1 MIIDRRVNVGQT
13 VTMVPGF
20 NAPGLFLIAKDS
32 RQVQV
37 WASVNEADIA
47 FIHPGCR
54 CNSPSMPVWMSCS
67 RAKWRKSA

>member
-13 VTMVPGF
+13 VVASF

-37 WASVNEADIA
+37 WASVDEADIGY
-47 FIHPGCR
+47 IRPGRR
-54 CNSPSMPVWMSCS
+54 CAAARAAATSRS
-67 RAKWRKSA
+67 RAESPKSA